1 MRPPADGDGR
11 AGLVALGRRV
21 AAGLEE
27 FYAAPYRRSFAR
39 ARRDQDDLFMMMVL
53 SEALGLPNPAG
64 FYTMELLPV
73 VYDNFHDWHRR
84 MGMERSPLDDISCC

>member
-1 MRPPADGDGR
+1 MSRP
-11 AGLVALGRRV
+11 AGSRFAAFCRRV

-39 ARRDQDDLFMMMVL
+39 AKRDEDDLFMMMVL

-64 FYTMELLPV
+64 YYTMELLPA
-73 VYDNFHDWHRR
+73 VYENFHEWHRR
-84 MGMERSPLDDISCC
+84 MGMERSPLNEISCC